1 MKLGFAR
8 NLDSDCEE
16 KSPKSNPNFL
26 QKWPRILR
34 ERERE
39 RERTGT
45 TDKVTEIRVVSEEN
59 HIKQN
64 EQRERERERDC
75 VRKMK
80 MKIWLRCIFLLELKW
95 FEKF

>member
-64 EQRERERERDC
+64 EQRWRERERLCEEDEDEDL
-75 VRKMK
+75 VEVYISSGIEMV
-80 MKIWLRCIFLLELKW
+80 
-95 FEKF
+95 